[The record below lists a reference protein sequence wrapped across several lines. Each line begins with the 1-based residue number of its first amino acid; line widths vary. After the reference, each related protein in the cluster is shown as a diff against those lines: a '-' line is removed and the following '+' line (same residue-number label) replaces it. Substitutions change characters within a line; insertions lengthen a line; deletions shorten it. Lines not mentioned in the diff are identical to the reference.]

1 MAADLGLLQQA
12 WEQSGHSGQR
22 PVGWYGEGGS
32 PGNPNYGGAGGG
44 GGGGSAGAIADALNE
59 QLKKFKDRENEFTK
73 NNPFVMDNVLKEE
86 AAKVKERLDPYYNQ
100 VLGNYLQGQ
109 EVKKSR
115 SLQDE
120 RTLLG
125 QLTQTTDRYNQ
136 EQKDILR
143 NSLDQ
148 IDQGSANSGM
158 VGSGFNDRQQGN
170 QLADT
175 QTGLEAYNQTA
186 NNSANQTRIAG
197 ERYRN
202 YDIPLN
208 ESIYKNQTN
217 AEKTAQEYAQ
227 TYSQT
232 QQRQNQWQYAQ
243 QQYAGDVPGSTGL
256 NFQTDVYKLLG
267 NPT

>member
-1 MAADLGLLQQA
+1 MAVDEARLQQA
-12 WEQSGHSGQR
+12 WEAAGNSGKR
-22 PVGWYGEGGS
+22 PAGWYGSGGS
-32 PGNPNYGGAGGG
+32 PGNPNYGDGG
-44 GGGGSAGAIADALNE
+44 GGGGSAGAIADALNS
-59 QLKKFKDRENEFTK
+59 QLKVFKDRENEFAK
-73 NNPFVMDNVLKEE
+73 NNPFVMDTVLKEE

-109 EVKKSR
+109 EIKKSR

-120 RTLLG
+120 RNLLG
-125 QLTQTTDRYNQ
+125 QLSQTTDRYNQ
-136 EQKDILR
+136 QQKDILR

-148 IDQGSANSGM
+148 IDQGNANNDMS
-158 VGSGFNDRQQGN
+158 GSGFNARQQGN

-186 NNSANQTRIAG
+186 ANTANQTQIQG

-202 YDIPLN
+202 YDVPLN
-208 ESIYKNQTN
+208 ESIYKNQAN
-217 AEKTAQEYAQ
+217 AERTANEYAQ
-227 TYSQT
+227 TYSQE

-243 QQYAGDVPGSTGL
+243 QQYAGDVPGSTNL

-267 NPT
+267 NPTS